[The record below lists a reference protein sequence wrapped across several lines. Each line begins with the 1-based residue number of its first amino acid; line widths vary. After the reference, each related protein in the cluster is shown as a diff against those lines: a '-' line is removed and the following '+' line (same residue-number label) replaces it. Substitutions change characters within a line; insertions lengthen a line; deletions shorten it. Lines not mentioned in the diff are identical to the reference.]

1 MAVTGNGQGIE
12 AGRNGSRH
20 SIHAI
25 DDCPAVLEA
34 FAQIL
39 VKDYN
44 ILLAQDG
51 PTALD
56 LIERRPIDLIL
67 LDLVLPGLDGFEV
80 LRRARHSR
88 PYLPVIIVT
97 GHSSHDVAQKAANLD
112 VDGYLVKPFDVQELK
127 NEVSR
132 ASSRV
137 TTPRICPVAGPKQN
151 TCDVFEAT
159 QRMILDR
166 YAERL
171 TVKNIG
177 KQLDTSPRQLLKI
190 FRKRTGLSIKAYLI
204 RVRISAAVSLVIGT
218 DLPLKAIASNVGYE
232 SLSNF
237 YKHFKCLTRLTPLD
251 YRKLA
256 VAAGV
261 LRLGRF

>member
-1 MAVTGNGQGIE
+1 VTATGNGQGIE
-12 AGRNGSRH
+12 AGRYG
-20 SIHAI
+20 AL
-25 DDCPAVLEA
+25 DDCPEVLEA

-44 ILLAQDG
+44 IPRPQDG
-51 PTALD
+51 QTALD

-67 LDLVLPGLDGFEV
+67 LDLVLPGLDGLEI
-80 LRRARHSR
+80 LRRVRAIR
-88 PYLPVIIVT
+88 PHVPVIVVT
-97 GHSSHDVAQKAANLD
+97 GHSSHDVAIKAANLD
-112 VDGYLVKPFDVQELK
+112 VYGYLVKRFDVQELK
-127 NEVSR
+127 DEISA
-132 ASSRV
+132 ASSQV
-137 TTPRICPVAGPKQN
+137 TIPRICSVAWSKQN
-151 TCDVFEAT
+151 TCDVFEAA
-159 QRMILDR
+159 QRMILDH

-171 TVKNIG
+171 TVKKIA

-218 DLPLKAIASNVGYE
+218 DLPFKAIASNVGYE

-237 YKHFKCLTRLTPLD
+237 YKHFKYLTGMTPLD

-256 VAAGV
+256 VAAGC
-261 LRLGRF
+261 